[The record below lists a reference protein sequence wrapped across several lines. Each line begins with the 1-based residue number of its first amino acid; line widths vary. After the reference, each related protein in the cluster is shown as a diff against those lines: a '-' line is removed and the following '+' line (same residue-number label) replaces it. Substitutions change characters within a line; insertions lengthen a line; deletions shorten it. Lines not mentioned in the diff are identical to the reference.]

1 MQSLWKLLTP
11 DYFMP
16 HGHCYFW
23 DPGLV
28 SLHVISDSLI
38 TLAYFSIP
46 LTLLH
51 FLRKKKDVPFNWVF
65 LGFGAFILACGTTHL
80 MEIWTIWNASYWLA
94 GIIKAVTAVTSVST
108 AIALVWVVPQALALR
123 TPEELEKINRK
134 LQDEIKVRNLVEQ
147 EVRTLNSELEQRV
160 AERTTELTKANK
172 SLRQEIATRIQAEEA
187 LASERN
193 LLRTPIDNLPD
204 YIYSKDT
211 AGRYVLSNRAN
222 LEML

>member
-108 AIALVWVVPQALALR
+108 AIALVWVVP
-123 TPEELEKINRK
+123 
-134 LQDEIKVRNLVEQ
+134 
-147 EVRTLNSELEQRV
+147 
-160 AERTTELTKANK
+160 
-172 SLRQEIATRIQAEEA
+172 
-187 LASERN
+187 
-193 LLRTPIDNLPD
+193 
-204 YIYSKDT
+204 
-211 AGRYVLSNRAN
+211 
-222 LEML
+222 